1 MAHGPKYKLAFRRRR
16 EGKTDY
22 RRRKALLTP
31 DKPRAVVRR
40 SIKYVSVQLV
50 NTSDKGDMV
59 VAAATSRELK
69 ELGWKASGSNTA
81 AGYLTGY
88 MAGKRAAGKK
98 MREAVLDIGLATPVK
113 GGVLFGALKGLIDA
127 GLKVPHDPESLPK
140 EDRLKAGKGDIA
152 RMIEQA
158 KDKIDGGA

>member
-1 MAHGPKYKLAFRRRR
+1 MAHGPQYKLAFKRRR

-22 RRRKALLTP
+22 RRRKSLLMS

-50 NTSDKGDMV
+50 STSAKGDV
-59 VAAATSRELK
+59 VLVTATSRELK

-98 MREAVLDIGLATPVK
+98 LKEAVLDIGLATPVK

-127 GLKVPHDPESLPK
+127 GLDVPHDPESLPK
-140 EDRLKAGKGDIA
+140 EDRLKAGKEDIA
-152 RMIEQA
+152 KMLEAA
-158 KDKIDGGA
+158 KAKIDGGA